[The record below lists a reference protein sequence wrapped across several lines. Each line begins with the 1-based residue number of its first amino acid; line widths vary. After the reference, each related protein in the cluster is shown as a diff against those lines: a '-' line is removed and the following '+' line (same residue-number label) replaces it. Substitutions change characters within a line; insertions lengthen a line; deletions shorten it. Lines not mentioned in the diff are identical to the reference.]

1 MPIGMKIYF
10 TLNGQ
15 YLTKDKEIVLF
26 YFSVWPCYI
35 FLMNGSSEWCLSHF
49 PFSSYTACSDNS

>member
-15 YLTKDKEIVLF
+15 YLTKDKEIALF
-26 YFSVWPCYI
+26 YFSV
-35 FLMNGSSEWCLSHF
+35 
-49 PFSSYTACSDNS
+49 